1 VEYRLASADSNPYLA
16 MSVALGSGLWG
27 IENKIEPTKSINE
40 AVGEHGI
47 KPLPSSLGDA
57 SDSLRKSKVAK
68 LLFGS
73 EFIEH
78 FSTTRE
84 KEEELHRNHVDEWQ
98 LQRYFEII

>member
-27 IENKIEPTKSINE
+27 IENKIEPTKPIDE
-40 AVGEHGI
+40 VVGKQLI

-57 SDSLRKSKVAK
+57 SSRLRESQVGR

-78 FSTTRE
+78 FCTTRE
-84 KEEELHRNHVDEWQ
+84 KEEELHRNQIDEWQ

>member
-1 VEYRLASADSNPYLA
+1 

-27 IENKIEPTKSINE
+27 IENKIEPTKSISE
-40 AVGEHGI
+40 AAEKRGI

-57 SDSLRKSKVAK
+57 STRLRKSKVAR

-78 FSTTRE
+78 FCTTRE
-84 KEEELHRNHVDEWQ
+84 KEEEITQKPGGRVAITTLFRDNLVTN
-98 LQRYFEII
+98 

>member
-1 VEYRLASADSNPYLA
+1 MHVRCSHTYTSTCLPLIE
-16 MSVALGSGLWG
+16 VLGSGLWG
-27 IENKIEPTKSINE
+27 IENKIEPSKSINE
-40 AVGEHGI
+40 AFEKQGI

-57 SDSLRKSKVAK
+57 SHSLRKSKVAR

-78 FSTTRE
+78 FCTTRE
-84 KEEELHRNHVDEWQ
+84 KEEELHRNYVDEWQ